1 MKILKVETYREFVCE
16 VAKAIETGKDKDV
29 VFIEN
34 FPFGVQKKHE
44 FINGDVNV
52 YFRYPFEKWVEE
64 SNDDVLDDI
73 HEEISELSMP
83 PEKEYEPELNF

>member
-44 FINGDVNV
+44 FINGDVM
-52 YFRYPFEKWVEE
+52 F
-64 SNDDVLDDI
+64 
-73 HEEISELSMP
+73 ISAILLKNGSKNQTTM
-83 PEKEYEPELNF
+83 Y